1 MKVSV
6 IGLGYVGCVTSACLA
21 KLGHEVLGV
30 DVDPSR
36 VAMLRRG
43 DSPLSEPGLDSL
55 LQEAVNTGR
64 LKVVSELSSYLNDVE
79 MIFVCVG
86 TPSSSDGTPNLKYLH
101 DVFDVLETGLVG
113 RTEPLIISI
122 RSTVLPG
129 TSSRFETQLQ
139 KTLGQHVVVC
149 SHPEFLREGSAVK
162 DFFYPSFIV
171 VGTRHEYLL
180 SSFIALYRE
189 LPNFSPEM
197 IHRTDPEAAEMLKYA
212 CNAFHA
218 LKVTFANEIGTLCQ
232 TQGIDSQV
240 VMNLFVQDTKL
251 NISKAY
257 LQPGFAF
264 GGSCLPKDLRALTAF
279 GSQHGYFLPLLNAV
293 LISNQR
299 HLRNTVKRI
308 LDQSPRRVLLWG
320 MAFKAKT
327 DDTRESPAVDLLA
340 ELLNAG
346 VEVRWYDPL
355 VAEALKEGNAPQ
367 TVYLLS
373 KVPNAETLCVHQ
385 PEEFRD
391 YPNLH
396 VVTQHDERYRIHLE
410 ASNAPVLDLTGKYRD
425 VISSERYIGL
435 LW

>member
-1 MKVSV
+1 MKVGV

-21 KLGHEVLGV
+21 RLGHEVLGV

-36 VAMLRRG
+36 VATLRRG
-43 DSPLSEPGLDSL
+43 ESPLSEPELDSL
-55 LQEAVNTGR
+55 LREVVNTGR
-64 LKVVSELSSYLNDVE
+64 LRVVSELPLHLDGIE
-79 MIFVCVG
+79 MVFVCVG
-86 TPSSSDGTPNLKYLH
+86 TPSSGDGTPNLKYLH
-101 DVFDVLETGLVG
+101 DVFDALEAALVG

-129 TSSRFETQLQ
+129 TSSRFETQIQ
-139 KTLGQHVVVC
+139 KALGNHVVVC

-162 DFFYPSFIV
+162 DFFYPSFVV
-171 VGTRHEYLL
+171 VGTRHEHILP
-180 SSFIALYRE
+180 SFTALYRD
-189 LPNFSPEM
+189 LPNFSPQM
-197 IHRTDPEAAEMLKYA
+197 LHRTDPEAAEMLKYA

-232 TQGIDSQV
+232 TQGIDSHV

-279 GSQHGYFLPLLNAV
+279 GSQHGRLLPLLNAV

-299 HLRNTVKRI
+299 HLQNTVKRI
-308 LDQSPRRVLLWG
+308 LEQSPRRLLLWG

-346 VEVRWYDPL
+346 LEVRWYDPL

-367 TVYLLS
+367 TLYLLS
-373 KVPNAETLCVHQ
+373 KVPNAETLCVRQ

-410 ASNAPVLDLTGKYRD
+410 ASNAPVLDLTGKYRG
-425 VISSERYIGL
+425 VIPSERYMGL